1 MSQSLPPDQMK
12 LASKIGQHFD
22 LTEMELLCAELG
34 VAFDDIP
41 GDRRSKKAL
50 EIVRYFARRNRIPD
64 LLKQVRQA
72 RPGVVFPDISDVPDE
87 DELYL
92 SDEKRKQR
100 GKPQL
105 AFVSFFALIALILL
119 SLIISWGNRFRD
131 DIVVT
136 ETAVIPT
143 DPPVPTV
150 TIAVTPTLTPTGVQ
164 PIESASLTNLE
175 PIYTLEAHQGP
186 VLDVAFSP
194 DGRWLISSGADGMLR
209 VWELSSATLSSE
221 IEVSS
226 NGWLQAITV
235 SPNRELIAT
244 GGNDALVNI
253 WTLPDLELVARFR
266 GHSGIVFAVAFS
278 PSGQRLVSGDGAGVI
293 KLWNVSTG
301 IEEASYQLSD
311 VAIYDLAF
319 DSTETHIFAANLK
332 EGLAKLSIDSSK
344 ITHRFCPQFSESVS
358 AIAVLPTENLITS
371 NAPLSTI
378 AAGTNAGS
386 IFIVDSNCTVL
397 NSFSN
402 QTAYINGLDYS
413 YSEELLVSGSAD
425 GTVAVGPP
433 FVLLR
438 IHENSVE
445 TVAFSPDNTL
455 IASGDANGRIIL
467 WGVQK

>member
-1 MSQSLPPDQMK
+1 MSQSLSPEQMK
-12 LASKIGQHFD
+12 LVSKIGQHFD

-41 GDRRSKKAL
+41 GDRISKKAL
-50 EIVRYFARRNRIPD
+50 GIVRHFARRNKIPD
-64 LLKQVRQA
+64 LLKQVRKE
-72 RPGVVFPDISDVPDE
+72 RPEVEFPDIPNKPDIPDESDVPD
-87 DELYL
+87 
-92 SDEKRKQR
+92 K
-100 GKPQL
+100 KPKQL
-105 AFVSFFALIALILL
+105 AFALLFGVIALVLL
-119 SLIISWGNRFRD
+119 YLTMFRGNRFGG
-131 DIVVT
+131 DIIVT
-136 ETAVIPT
+136 ETAETPT
-143 DPPVPTV
+143 DPPAPTV
-150 TIAVTPTLTPTGVQ
+150 TIAVTQTSTPTGVQ

-194 DGRWLISSGADGMLR
+194 DGRWLVSSGADGMLR

-221 IEVSS
+221 TEVSS
-226 NGWLQAITV
+226 NSWLQAITI
-235 SPNRELIAT
+235 SPNGELIAT
-244 GGNDALVNI
+244 GGNDDLVTV

-278 PSGQRLVSGDGAGVI
+278 PGGQRLVSGDGDGVI

-332 EGLAKLSIDSSK
+332 EGLAKLSLDSSK
-344 ITHRFCPQFSESVS
+344 ISHRFCPPFSESIL
-358 AIAVLPTENLITS
+358 AIAVLPAENLITS
-371 NAPLSTI
+371 NASLSTI

-386 IFIVDSNCTVL
+386 VFIVDSNCTVL
-397 NSFSN
+397 NNFSN

-413 YSEELLVSGSAD
+413 YSEELIVSGSAD

-455 IASGDANGRIIL
+455 VASGDANGKIIL
-467 WGVQK
+467 WGIKE

>member
-1 MSQSLPPDQMK
+1 MSQSLPSELFT
-12 LASKIGQHFD
+12 LASEIEVYFNIEDMNQ
-22 LTEMELLCAELG
+22 LCFSLG
-34 VAFDDIP
+34 VEHENIK
-41 GDRRSKKAL
+41 GNTRQEKAREL
-50 EIVRYFARRNRIPD
+50 VLYFHQRKRIPD
-64 LLKQVRQA
+64 LLEKVRKV
-72 RPGVVFPDISDVPDE
+72 RPGVEFPNVPDKP
-87 DELYL
+87 DGPDKK
-92 SDEKRKQR
+92 SKQI
-100 GKPQL
+100 GKQL
-105 AFVSFFALIALILL
+105 AFAWLFGVIALVLL
-119 SLIISWGNRFRD
+119 YLTIFRGNRFGGN
-131 DIVVT
+131 IVVT

-143 DPPVPTV
+143 DPPAPTS
-150 TIAVTPTLTPTGVQ
+150 TIAVTPNSTPTSVP

-194 DGRWLISSGADGMLR
+194 DGRWLVSSGADGMLR

-221 IEVSS
+221 TEVSS
-226 NGWLQAITV
+226 NSWLQAITI
-235 SPNRELIAT
+235 SPNGELIAT
-244 GGNDALVNI
+244 GGNDDLVTV

-278 PSGQRLVSGDGAGVI
+278 PGGQRLVSGDGAGVI

-402 QTAYINGLDYS
+402 QTAYINSLDYS
-413 YSEELLVSGSAD
+413 YSEELIVSGSAD
-425 GTVAVGPP
+425 GTVAIGPP

-455 IASGDANGRIIL
+455 VASGDANGRIIL
-467 WGVQK
+467 WGVHE